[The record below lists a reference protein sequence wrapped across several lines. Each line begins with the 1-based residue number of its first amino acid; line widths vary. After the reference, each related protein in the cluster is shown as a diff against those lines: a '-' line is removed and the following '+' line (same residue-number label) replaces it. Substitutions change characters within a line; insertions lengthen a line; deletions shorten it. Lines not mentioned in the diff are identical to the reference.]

1 MKSLTTKNKYSAM
14 QFARQNANVECVL
27 YAKVGVLGE
36 HQTTPRILKE
46 GSYGYLDCVVSLNGW
61 SRSKTNIVTK
71 SFFENVLTAS

>member
-1 MKSLTTKNKYSAM
+1 M

-36 HQTTPRILKE
+36 HQTEPRILKE
-46 GSYGYLDCVVSLNGW
+46 GSFGYLDCVVSLNRW